1 MITLHYG
8 PNSYRRVHQVQAALQ
23 AHQTVRRC
31 DVTNPEELEQLY
43 EYISWSDLFAQG
55 GGKVAL
61 CWGLKEVADKERIQQ
76 LLERAA
82 SDANIALHINE
93 DWSKKTFTKEIKA
106 LLKGIKMEACF
117 YGASSEQEDVAYLL
131 SQAQQRNIVTDKR
144 AVEMVYRQYQDMWA
158 VHHELERIYL
168 CEGNATHAT
177 VSAHIHKEKEVSLF
191 QFSRA
196 VCAPHSSL
204 KEKTYMWEYI
214 LAQRIDMFGVMG
226 YLGKVGA
233 SAKMAKALSQ
243 ADIKIKSGLLEPEQ
257 AMLEVVLK

>member
-1 MITLHYG
+1 MIHLHYG
-8 PNSYRRVHQVQAALQ
+8 PDSYRRVHQVQTALG
-23 AHQTVRRC
+23 AHHTVRRC
-31 DVTNPEELEQLY
+31 DMSNPEELERLY
-43 EYISWSDLFAQG
+43 EYISWNDLFAQG

-61 CWGLKEVADKERIQQ
+61 CWGLKEVADKERAQQ
-76 LLERAA
+76 LLARAA
-82 SDANIALHINE
+82 SDNNVALHISE
-93 DWSKKTFTKEIKA
+93 DWSKKTLTKEIKA
-106 LLKGIKMEACF
+106 LLKGIKMEVCF

-144 AVEMVYRQYQDMWA
+144 AVEMLYRQHQDMWA

-168 CEGNATHAT
+168 SKGNAEHAT
-177 VSAHIHKEKEVSLF
+177 VASHVHKEKEVTLY

-196 VCAPHSSL
+196 ICAPRPSL
-204 KEKTYMWEYI
+204 KEKTYVWEYI
-214 LAQRIDMFGVMG
+214 LSQRIDMFGVMG

-243 ADIKIKSGLLEPEQ
+243 ADIKIKSGLLEPDQ